1 MSQLRHDYYKF
12 LERNAEV
19 IVIGPDGI
27 DKFEQFWIEKELPF
41 IGLPDPRHKV
51 LRLYRQQI
59 KILKFGRMPAQAIVD
74 RNGII
79 RYLHYG
85 DSMSDIPKNEE
96 LLSTIDEINS
106 E

>member
-1 MSQLRHDYYKF
+1 M
-12 LERNAEV
+12 RNAEV
-19 IVIGPDGI
+19 IIIGPDSGVE
-27 DKFEQFWIEKELPF
+27 FERFWNDRELPF

-51 LRLYRQQI
+51 LKLYRQKI

-79 RYLHYG
+79 RFLHHG
-85 DSMSDIPKNEE
+85 DSMSDIPRNEE
-96 LLSTIDEINS
+96 LLSILDEVNS